1 MISCWSNI
9 FLFDIVI
16 LLLMSDKVKEK
27 LSRLKLA
34 IVRIIEKAE
43 EDGIITVE
51 EANIIEKGKENLDIY
66 IKMVNQA
73 LEDDIIT
80 QDERNELI
88 DLEEKLMS
96 DSYFVALEDNIIDR
110 HELLLLKTLY
120 KTIDPRTSIDWLDE
134 DV

>member
-1 MISCWSNI
+1 
-9 FLFDIVI
+9 
-16 LLLMSDKVKEK
+16 MSDKVKEK